1 MSPVHAFQIS
11 RASAIVLA
19 GAGIALLFAGDD
31 LLPRLISG
39 FPSQGA
45 WLGQLLAAAWLGIA
59 ALNWLNR
66 GARVGG
72 IYGRPIVLTN
82 IGVYFISAMVL
93 LRIVALPH
101 APMAV
106 AVAALVASL
115 FAGAYAWL
123 LFRGGP

>member
-59 ALNWLNR
+59 ALNWLL
-66 GARVGG
+66 ARLHQL
-72 IYGRPIVLTN
+72 Y
-82 IGVYFISAMVL
+82 
-93 LRIVALPH
+93 
-101 APMAV
+101 
-106 AVAALVASL
+106 
-115 FAGAYAWL
+115 
-123 LFRGGP
+123 